1 MTTSITSVTQLSPM
15 SDRVVIRPIDESKVT
30 KGGIILPD
38 TVQERP
44 LEGEVVA
51 AGPGR
56 RLDNGKLLEMDLKTG
71 DKVIYSKFAGTEFT
85 VDGEDVLIMAAGDV
99 LAKIS

>member
-15 SDRVVIRPIDESKVT
+15 SDRVVIRPIDEDKVT

-71 DKVIYSKFAGTEFT
+71 DKVIYSKYAGTEFT

>member
-1 MTTSITSVTQLSPM
+1 MVKFTPLGERLIVKPSEEEDITAS
-15 SDRVVIRPIDESKVT
+15 
-30 KGGIILPD
+30 GIILPD
-38 TVQERP
+38 TAQERP

-71 DKVIYSKFAGTEFT
+71 DKVIYSKFAGTEIT
-85 VDGEDVLIMAAGDV
+85 VDGEDVLLMAAGDV

>member
-1 MTTSITSVTQLSPM
+1 MTTSITSVKQLSPI
-15 SDRVVIRPIDESKVT
+15 SDRVVIRPIDEAKVT

-51 AGPGR
+51 SGPGR

-71 DKVIYSKFAGTEFT
+71 DKVIYSKFSGTEFT
-85 VDGEDVLIMAAGDV
+85 VDGEDLLIMAAGDV

>member
-1 MTTSITSVTQLSPM
+1 MTTSITSLTQLSPM
-15 SDRVVIRPIDESKVT
+15 SDRVLIRPIDEDKVT

-44 LEGEVVA
+44 LEGEVIA

>member
-1 MTTSITSVTQLSPM
+1 MTTSITSMTQLNPM

-71 DKVIYSKFAGTEFT
+71 DKVIYSKFAGTEIT
-85 VDGEDVLIMAAGDV
+85 VEGEDVLIMAAGDV

>member
-1 MTTSITSVTQLSPM
+1 MTTSITSVKQLSPI
-15 SDRVVIRPIDESKVT
+15 SDRVVIRPIDEANVT

-71 DKVIYSKFAGTEFT
+71 DKVIYSKFSGTEFT
-85 VDGEDVLIMAAGDV
+85 VDGEDLLIMAAGDV

>member
-15 SDRVVIRPIDESKVT
+15 SDRVVIRPIDEAKVT

-71 DKVIYSKFAGTEFT
+71 D
-85 VDGEDVLIMAAGDV
+85 
-99 LAKIS
+99 

>member
-15 SDRVVIRPIDESKVT
+15 SDRVVIRPIDDAKVT

>member
-1 MTTSITSVTQLSPM
+1 MTTSITSVKQLSPM
-15 SDRVVIRPIDESKVT
+15 SDRVVIRPIDDAKVT

-38 TVQERP
+38 TVHERP

-56 RLDNGKLLEMDLKTG
+56 RLENGKLLEMDLKTG
-71 DKVIYSKFAGTEFT
+71 DKVIFSKFAGTEFT

>member
-15 SDRVVIRPIDESKVT
+15 SDRVVIRPIDEAKVT

-85 VDGEDVLIMAAGDV
+85 VDGEEVLIMAAGDV

>member
-1 MTTSITSVTQLSPM
+1 MTTSITSLTQLSPM
-15 SDRVVIRPIDESKVT
+15 SDRVVIRPIDEAKVT
-30 KGGIILPD
+30 TGGIILPD

-71 DKVIYSKFAGTEFT
+71 DKVIYSKYAGTEFT

>member
-15 SDRVVIRPIDESKVT
+15 ADRVVIRPIDESKVS

-44 LEGEVVA
+44 QEGEVVA

-85 VDGEDVLIMAAGDV
+85 VDGKDVLIMAAGDV

>member
-1 MTTSITSVTQLSPM
+1 MTTSITSVKQLSPI
-15 SDRVVIRPIDESKVT
+15 SDRVVIRPIDEAKVT

-71 DKVIYSKFAGTEFT
+71 DKVIYSKFSGTEFT
-85 VDGEDVLIMAAGDV
+85 VDGEDLLIMAAGDV

>member
-1 MTTSITSVTQLSPM
+1 MTTSITSLTQLSPM
-15 SDRVVIRPIDESKVT
+15 SDRVVIRPIDEAKVT

-56 RLDNGKLLEMDLKTG
+56 RLDNGKMLEMDLKTG
-71 DKVIYSKFAGTEFT
+71 DKVIYSRYAGTEFT
-85 VDGEDVLIMAAGDV
+85 VEGEDVLIMAAGDV

>member
-1 MTTSITSVTQLSPM
+1 MTTTITSVTQLSPM
-15 SDRVVIRPIDESKVT
+15 SDRVVIRPIDDAKVT

-85 VDGEDVLIMAAGDV
+85 LDGEDVLIMASGDV

>member
-1 MTTSITSVTQLSPM
+1 MTTSITSVNQLSPM
-15 SDRVVIRPIDESKVT
+15 SDRVVIRPMDDAKVT

-38 TVQERP
+38 TAQERP

-56 RLDNGKLLEMDLKTG
+56 RLDNGKLLDMDLKTG

-85 VDGEDVLIMAAGDV
+85 VDGEDVLIMAASDV

>member
-1 MTTSITSVTQLSPM
+1 MTTSVTSVTQLSPM
-15 SDRVVIRPIDESKVT
+15 ADRVVIRPIDEAKVSR
-30 KGGIILPD
+30 GGIILPD

-71 DKVIYSKFAGTEFT
+71 DKVIYSKFAGTEIT

>member
-15 SDRVVIRPIDESKVT
+15 SDRVVIRPIDEAKVSR
-30 KGGIILPD
+30 GGIILPD
-38 TVQERP
+38 TAQERP

>member
-1 MTTSITSVTQLSPM
+1 MTTSVTSVSQLSPM
-15 SDRVVIRPIDESKVT
+15 SDRVVIRPVDEAKVT
-30 KGGIILPD
+30 QGGIILPD

-56 RLDNGKLLEMDLKTG
+56 RSNNGKLQNMDLKTG
-71 DKVIYSKFAGTEFT
+71 DKVIYSKYAGTEIT
-85 VDGEDVLIMAAGDV
+85 VDGTEMLIMAAGDV
-99 LAKIS
+99 LSKIS

>member
-1 MTTSITSVTQLSPM
+1 MTTSITSVNQLSPM
-15 SDRVVIRPIDESKVT
+15 SDRVVIRPKDDAKVT

-38 TVQERP
+38 TAQERP

-56 RLDNGKLLEMDLKTG
+56 RLDSGKLLDMDLKTG

>member
-1 MTTSITSVTQLSPM
+1 MTVNQLSPM
-15 SDRVVIRPIDESKVT
+15 SDRVVIRPTEEAKVT
-30 KGGIILPD
+30 PGGIILPD

-44 LEGEVVA
+44 QEGEVVA

-56 RLDNGKLLEMDLKTG
+56 RIESGKLLDMDLKTG
-71 DKVIYSKFAGTEFT
+71 DKVIYSKYAGTEIT
-85 VDGEDVLIMAAGDV
+85 VDGEDMLIMAAGDV

>member
-1 MTTSITSVTQLSPM
+1 MTTSITSVKQLSPM
-15 SDRVVIRPIDESKVT
+15 SDRVVIRPIDDPKVT

>member
-1 MTTSITSVTQLSPM
+1 MTTSITSVKQLSPI
-15 SDRVVIRPIDESKVT
+15 SDRVVIRPVEEAKVT

-38 TVQERP
+38 TAQERP

-71 DKVIYSKFAGTEFT
+71 DKVIYSKFSGTEFT
-85 VDGEDVLIMAAGDV
+85 VDGEDLLIMAAGDV

>member
-1 MTTSITSVTQLSPM
+1 MTTSVTSVTQLSPM
-15 SDRVVIRPIDESKVT
+15 ADRVVIRPIDEAKVSR
-30 KGGIILPD
+30 GGIILPD

-71 DKVIYSKFAGTEFT
+71 DKVIFSKFAGTEFT

>member
-1 MTTSITSVTQLSPM
+1 MTTSVTSVTQLSPM
-15 SDRVVIRPIDESKVT
+15 ADRVVIRPIDEAKVSR
-30 KGGIILPD
+30 GGIILPD
-38 TVQERP
+38 TVKERP

-56 RLDNGKLLEMDLKTG
+56 YLDSGKRLEMDLKTG
-71 DKVIYSKFAGTEFT
+71 DKVIYSKFAGTEIT

>member
-1 MTTSITSVTQLSPM
+1 MTTSISSVTQLSPM
-15 SDRVVIRPIDESKVT
+15 SDRVVIRPIDEAKVT

>member
-15 SDRVVIRPIDESKVT
+15 SDRVVIRPIDEAKVT
-30 KGGIILPD
+30 SGGIILPD

-56 RLDNGKLLEMDLKTG
+56 RLDNGKLLEMDIKTG

>member
-15 SDRVVIRPIDESKVT
+15 SDRVVIRPIDEAKVT
-30 KGGIILPD
+30 QGGIILPD
-38 TVQERP
+38 TVKERP

-56 RLDNGKLLEMDLKTG
+56 RLENGKLLEMDLKTG
-71 DKVIYSKFAGTEFT
+71 DKVIYSKFAGTEFR
-85 VDGEDVLIMAAGDV
+85 VDDEDVLIMAAGDV

>member
-1 MTTSITSVTQLSPM
+1 M
-15 SDRVVIRPIDESKVT
+15 T

-71 DKVIYSKFAGTEFT
+71 DKVIYSRFAGTEFT
-85 VDGEDVLIMAAGDV
+85 VDGEEVLIMAAGDV
-99 LAKIS
+99 LDKIS

>member
-1 MTTSITSVTQLSPM
+1 MTTSITSVKQLSPM
-15 SDRVVIRPIDESKVT
+15 SDRVVIRPIDEAKVT

-56 RLDNGKLLEMDLKTG
+56 RLENGKLLEMDLKNG
-71 DKVIYSKFAGTEFT
+71 DKVIYSRYSGTEFS

>member
-1 MTTSITSVTQLSPM
+1 MTTSITSVKQLSPI
-15 SDRVVIRPIDESKVT
+15 SDRVVIRPVEDAKVT

-38 TVQERP
+38 TAQERP

-71 DKVIYSKFAGTEFT
+71 DKVIYSKFSGTEFT
-85 VDGEDVLIMAAGDV
+85 VDGEDLLIMAAGDV

>member
-15 SDRVVIRPIDESKVT
+15 ADRVVIRPIDESKVT

-71 DKVIYSKFAGTEFT
+71 DKVIYSKFAGTEIT